1 MSLVKNSD
9 DLLVATA
16 KQCQLD
22 GGTLPKGSDLG
33 DAALFRLDSGFVQA
47 RGSTEITSFNDLAIK
62 KVPVSPPKANEVLV
76 KTYAV
81 SLQYRDL
88 SIASGKYPRA
98 LPPNLVPC
106 SDMAGEVIA
115 VGEDVKEWK
124 VGDRVCANFIQDKLH
139 DDSPSELILSGSVH
153 DVLTEYR
160 NFPAQTLVSIPDH
173 LSYEE
178 ASTLPCAA
186 VTAYNALLSGFEPLK
201 AGDTVLI
208 QGTGGTSI
216 FALQFAVASGATV
229 IATSSSD
236 EKLRIA
242 TKLGARHVINYR
254 TTPDWAAEVL
264 KLTNGVGV
272 DRVIEVVGNASLA
285 QSLAA
290 VRKGGN
296 IELIGILGG
305 LGDVPAVDVVG
316 PSIFKAI
323 KIRGVFT
330 AFRPRLERDMS
341 RRMEPLPRQ
350 LHVPRHVLRLPE
362 LAYVFN
368 VEVRLGASSRLV
380 IDVTSRLDAARHRLR
395 LGAG

>member
-1 MSLVKNSD
+1 M
-9 DLLVATA
+9 
-16 KQCQLD
+16 
-22 GGTLPKGSDLG
+22 TLPTTTRQYSYPD
-33 DAALFRLDSGFVQA
+33 Q
-47 RGSTEITSFNDLAIK
+47 ITSFNDLAIK

-98 LPPNLVPC
+98 LPPSLVPC

-153 DVLTEYR
+153 GVLTEYR
-160 NFPAQTLVSIPDH
+160 TFPAQTLVSIPDH
-173 LSYEE
+173 LPYEE

-323 KIRGVFT
+323 KIRGVFIGSVVQFKNMNKLIAANPET
-330 AFRPRLERDMS
+330 TRP
-341 RRMEPLPRQ
+341 
-350 LHVPRHVLRLPE
+350 
-362 LAYVFN
+362 
-368 VEVRLGASSRLV
+368 V
-380 IDVTSRLDAARHRLR
+380 IDKVFGFDEAEVHAAYAHLASQTHVGKVVIRIN
-395 LGAG
+395 